1 MNTMNH
7 KHDPGHSD
15 ISKKKDIPCGVVQDL
30 LILYED
36 NVCSDDSSSLI
47 QEHIKDCDNCRNA
60 YEQAAKPFPAI
71 TADKEEEMEEGTR
84 FIKALRKCRKK
95 ITLLNAIIA
104 GFFLLV
110 AAALIRIG
118 WMEFKDSSLFAVSA
132 DDVRITELYQL
143 AGGDIYCTLEFPKQI
158 IPPYLPS
165 LELNDRSSDK
175 KEGHYELHCQYP
187 LSIDKETY
195 FYLDSISIIFPAEV
209 SGDFYSY
216 PQTDHDASYA
226 CTSIYYQGKNKNDR
240 LVIWE
245 KGQTLE
251 PAPKEIEEKAIFSYQ
266 LNGNASKALN
276 EIEAA
281 GGKLSQDEML
291 QHFIDYYKTQKSP
304 DCFPIQVHEERE

>member
-1 MNTMNH
+1 MNTMKH
-7 KHDPGHSD
+7 KHDPGYSD

-71 TADKEEEMEEGTR
+71 TAGKEEEMEEGTR

-132 DDVRITELYQL
+132 GDASEGVAAFDDALPPAPDTDPTELRFRALVQ
-143 AGGDIYCTLEFPKQI
+143 
-158 IPPYLPS
+158 
-165 LELNDRSSDK
+165 
-175 KEGHYELHCQYP
+175 QYYAHIERK
-187 LSIDKETY
+187 SYVID
-195 FYLDSISIIFPAEV
+195 D
-209 SGDFYSY
+209 
-216 PQTDHDASYA
+216 
-226 CTSIYYQGKNKNDR
+226 
-240 LVIWE
+240 
-245 KGQTLE
+245 
-251 PAPKEIEEKAIFSYQ
+251 
-266 LNGNASKALN
+266 
-276 EIEAA
+276 
-281 GGKLSQDEML
+281 
-291 QHFIDYYKTQKSP
+291 
-304 DCFPIQVHEERE
+304 